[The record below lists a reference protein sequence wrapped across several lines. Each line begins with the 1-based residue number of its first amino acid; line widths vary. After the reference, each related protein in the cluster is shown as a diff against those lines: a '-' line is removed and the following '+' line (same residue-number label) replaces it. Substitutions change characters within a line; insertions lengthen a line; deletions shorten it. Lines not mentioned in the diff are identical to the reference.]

1 MGLIQAAKGTI
12 SSILAD
18 QWAEYF
24 YCDSMPDNVLVTK
37 GKKRIS
43 GKSSNTKGSD
53 NIITNGSVIVVN
65 EGQCMMIVEQG
76 AIVEF
81 SAVAGAFTY
90 NSKTEPSLFIG
101 NLGENIKG
109 TWEVMKRRF
118 VFGADTGMDQ
128 RIYYFN
134 LKEIMENKFGTPS
147 PIPFR
152 IVDNNI
158 GLDMDTSIRCNGL
171 YSYKITDPMLFYKNV
186 CGNVSEDYT
195 RDRMDSTLKTEFIS
209 HLQPA
214 LGDISAQGIRYSEI
228 TRHSTELADAMNAAL
243 SAKWSEKRGISVVSV
258 SMNPLTL
265 PDDVAEQI
273 RTLQTTAV
281 YRNPGMAGAAM
292 VGAQAEAMKIAAG
305 NQGGAMMGFMGMN
318 MAQTA
323 GGMNANQLFQMDAQ
337 QRAAAP
343 APAAPAAPAPAAP
356 AANSWTCACGATN
369 TGKFCVECGASK
381 PADGWTCACGAVNKG
396 KFCPECG
403 AKKPAAAPLYRCDKC
418 GWEPADPKNP
428 PKFCP
433 ECGDRFD
440 DNDIQ

>member
-186 CGNVSEDYT
+186 
-195 RDRMDSTLKTEFIS
+195 
-209 HLQPA
+209 
-214 LGDISAQGIRYSEI
+214 
-228 TRHSTELADAMNAAL
+228 
-243 SAKWSEKRGISVVSV
+243 
-258 SMNPLTL
+258 
-265 PDDVAEQI
+265 
-273 RTLQTTAV
+273 
-281 YRNPGMAGAAM
+281 
-292 VGAQAEAMKIAAG
+292 
-305 NQGGAMMGFMGMN
+305 
-318 MAQTA
+318 
-323 GGMNANQLFQMDAQ
+323 
-337 QRAAAP
+337 
-343 APAAPAAPAPAAP
+343 
-356 AANSWTCACGATN
+356 
-369 TGKFCVECGASK
+369 
-381 PADGWTCACGAVNKG
+381 
-396 KFCPECG
+396 
-403 AKKPAAAPLYRCDKC
+403 
-418 GWEPADPKNP
+418 
-428 PKFCP
+428 
-433 ECGDRFD
+433 
-440 DNDIQ
+440 